1 MAFVI
6 EDNKDVKITKV
17 KEWKVD
23 FTYRGDKYLLKG
35 SSELGEGS
43 WATLYRKEV
52 DNNGKYTLSPL
63 RRKYCPEYVGREF
76 IRSLFSKNPT
86 YSQMD
91 VNFFVYKLTW
101 YGFVG
106 SVYGEMIEEKKRI
119 IEMVDELEKSVMKE
133 IKRAR
138 NSITD
143 IIL

>member
-1 MAFVI
+1 MAFVL
-6 EDNKDVKITKV
+6 NNNNDVRITKV

-23 FTYRGDKYLLKG
+23 FTYKGDKYLLKG

-52 DNNGKYTLSPL
+52 DETGRYTLSML

-91 VNFFVYKLTW
+91 VNYFVYKLTW
-101 YGFVG
+101 YGFVD
-106 SVYGEMIEEKKRI
+106 SVYSEMIEEKKRI
-119 IEMVDELEKSVMKE
+119 IEIVDELEKSAMKE

-138 NSITD
+138 NLITD
-143 IIL
+143 IVL

>member
-6 EDNKDVKITKV
+6 DNNKDVRITKV
-17 KEWKVD
+17 REWKVD
-23 FTYRGDKYLLKG
+23 FTFRGDKYLLKG

-52 DNNGKYTLSPL
+52 DKNGRYMLSL
-63 RRKYCPEYVGREF
+63 LQRKDCPEYVGREF
-76 IRSLFSKNPT
+76 IRCLFSSNPT

-106 SVYGEMIEEKKRI
+106 SIYSEVIEEKKRI
-119 IEMVDELEKSVMKE
+119 IELVDELERSVMKE

-143 IIL
+143 ISL